1 MLGLRTLILNADYQP
16 KNILKLSTISAEA
29 ALSDFF
35 SNNCT
40 IVDTYD
46 RPIKTMKVENRIAIP
61 SVIAYKQ
68 YFPRMEKVS
77 LIKAHVLL
85 RDSYSCVYCGKPL
98 SEESMTFDHYKPVSR
113 GGSTSWDNILSSCK
127 KCNHD
132 YGGTSE
138 KNKKPKHKPYEPS
151 YGKLAVLRRH
161 HDIVIDHASWEQWLG
176 PWYAKVHTKS

>member
-16 KNILKLSTISAEA
+16 KNILKLSTISVEE

-35 SNNCT
+35 SDNCVV
-40 IVDTYD
+40 VDTYD
-46 RPIKTMKVENRIAIP
+46 RAVKTMKVENRIAIP

-68 YFPRMEKVS
+68 YFPRIEKVS
-77 LIKAHVLL
+77 LIKPNLLL
-85 RDSYSCVYCGKPL
+85 RDGYSCVYCDKPL
-98 SEESMTFDHYKPVSR
+98 SEESMTFDHYRPASR
-113 GGSTSWDNILSSCK
+113 GGSTSWDNILASCK

-138 KNKKPKHKPYEPS
+138 KNKTPKHKPYEPS
-151 YGKLAVLRRH
+151 YGKLAALRRH
-161 HDIVIDHASWEQWLG
+161 HDIVIDHASWEKWLG